1 VERKKMGWR
10 GRWGGEE
17 DNTKEEEDEVR
28 KMEVEENRWEK
39 NWEKE
44 KGRMENINIEGTL
57 IK

>member
-1 VERKKMGWR
+1 
-10 GRWGGEE
+10 
-17 DNTKEEEDEVR
+17 
-28 KMEVEENRWEK
+28 MEVEENRWEK